1 MPPRRRAIAKVAF
14 VMFAAALALS
24 ACGREGPKF
33 RASDVTGS
41 SFGRDFTL
49 TDHTGKTRTLADF
62 RGKAVVLFFGYTT
75 CPDVCPTTLQ
85 TLAEAK
91 KRLGP
96 DGDKVQVL
104 FVTVDPERDKPELL
118 SAYVTT
124 FDPSFLGLYGDA
136 EATARTAKEFKIV
149 YQKQPGRTP
158 DTYTMDHSAGTFV
171 FDPAGRLRLYVG
183 HGQDAELFEHDLRE
197 LLRSANS

>member
-14 VMFAAALALS
+14 VMLAAALGLS
-24 ACGREGPKF
+24 GCGREGPKF

-91 KRLGP
+91 KRLGS

-118 SAYVTT
+118 SAYVIA

-136 EATARTAKEFKIV
+136 EATARTAKEFKII